1 MNQCWHFAGGE
12 VWGKKWT
19 GSGDSA
25 QLAMGQRTLL
35 PDAAEVVLDQLQ
47 VQDRDR
53 ILMVLRPAREDS
65 CCPVCQRRYGRIH
78 SWYRR
83 WLRDLSWEGIPV
95 RVELRVRRFFRDSE
109 GCPQK
114 IFTERLAKTAP
125 RYARRTA
132 RLNLALEQ
140 IALALGGSA

>member
-1 MNQCWHFAGGE
+1 
-12 VWGKKWT
+12 
-19 GSGDSA
+19 
-25 QLAMGQRTLL
+25 MGQRTLL